1 MEWKPANRDRFEYV
15 YDKAAAAELTLPTE
29 DGGEKNHA
37 IVVICGED
45 IGLATYAIY
54 SSVLAK
60 YLSSLDFE
68 NSTRQI
74 DILQCV
80 VDSFKRHIGEGE
92 FGLLTHHPMYDVNRR
107 WCISITPK
115 SSVRAFM
122 EIIEDAVERL
132 NMVTC
137 DTADLLA
144 VLDTNAESEVGANAD
159 MGNWH

>member
-15 YDKAAAAELTLPTE
+15 YDKAAAAVLTLPTE

-37 IVVICGED
+37 IVAIYGED
-45 IGLATYAIY
+45 IGFAPYAIY
-54 SSVLAK
+54 SRVLAR

-68 NSTRQI
+68 NSAHQI

-80 VDSFKRHIGEGE
+80 VDSFKHHIGEGE
-92 FGLLTHHPMYDVNRR
+92 FVLLTHHPLYGVSRC
-107 WCISITPK
+107 WCISVTPTLG
-115 SSVRAFM
+115 VRTFM

-132 NMVTC
+132 NMITC

-144 VLDTNAESEVGANAD
+144 VLDTNAESGVGADAD